1 MAAATNVA
9 THTGRPAAVRQAAR
23 TITPR
28 VDIYESDR
36 TFVLIADVPGV
47 APDGLEIV
55 AESGSLNIHGRV
67 VPSHATPL
75 YSEYELG
82 DYHREFMLTE
92 DLDTDK
98 IAATLRDGVLRLEIP
113 KSPQVQPRKIPVRT
127 E

>member
-1 MAAATNVA
+1 MATATNVA
-9 THTGRPAAVRQAAR
+9 IRTESPTGPRAAR

-28 VDIYESDR
+28 VDIYESDS

-47 APDGLEIV
+47 APDGLDIV
-55 AESGSLNIHGRV
+55 AESGSLNIHGQV
-67 VPSHATPL
+67 LLSHATPL
-75 YSEYELG
+75 YSEFELG
-82 DYHREFMLTE
+82 DYHREFMLTD

>member
-1 MAAATNVA
+1 MATATNVA
-9 THTGRPAAVRQAAR
+9 TRAESPAAAPRAAR
-23 TITPR
+23 TSTPR
-28 VDIYESDR
+28 VDIYETDR

-67 VPSHATPL
+67 LPSQATPL
-75 YSEYELG
+75 YSEFELG
-82 DYHREFMLTE
+82 DYHRQFMLTE
-92 DLDTDK
+92 DLDTDN

>member
-1 MAAATNVA
+1 MATATNVA
-9 THTGRPAAVRQAAR
+9 TRTESPASARRAAR

-28 VDIYESDR
+28 VDIYEGDSA
-36 TFVLIADVPGV
+36 FVLIADVPGI
-47 APDGLEIV
+47 APDGLDIV
-55 AESGSLNIHGRV
+55 AESGSLTLHGRV
-67 VPSHATPL
+67 MPSHATPL
-75 YSEYELG
+75 YSEFELG

-113 KSPQVQPRKIPVRT
+113 KSPQVQPRKIPVQT

>member
-1 MAAATNVA
+1 MATAANVA
-9 THTGRPAAVRQAAR
+9 TRTQSPAAAPRAAR
-23 TITPR
+23 TSTPW

-47 APDGLEIV
+47 APEGLEIV

-67 VPSHATPL
+67 LPSQATQL
-75 YSEYELG
+75 YSEFDLG

-98 IAATLRDGVLRLEIP
+98 IAATLRDGVLRMEIP